1 MTNDVKCI
9 FNIFAN
15 FTQTNITWLNYQID
29 RHPSV
34 TKFPNENKL
43 GVKFLIQ
50 FSDLHY
56 RTSFTYRIKFHLSKG
71 LKFANWKIKFKLI
84 ICEWSERSANASRF
98 QFHFRVWSMMV
109 LEHVE
114 HAEFVC
120 KSEVNFVIGRRRWK
134 RMVEDPKGRINFFL
148 TQTNLFYNS
157 KHSQQVNMRMMSHV
171 STTNDDDWL
180 QSRKFMNEWKN
191 LFMLRLILNW
201 LCKYLIKLTTISFLT
216 RWRLIVNK
224 LRIRVLVSLK
234 VNEKEDGKLNDI
246 REKTTTT
253 NVIT

>member
-1 MTNDVKCI
+1 MYFQHCRKFHTNKHHVAELSNRPTSECDQISKWEQTWSEI
-9 FNIFAN
+9 FNSIFGSSLSYKFYISHKISPFQGVEICKLKN
-15 FTQTNITWLNYQID
+15 QIQAHHMWVVWEVGECFEIPVSLSCVVD
-29 RHPSV
+29 DGFG
-34 TKFPNENKL
+34 TCWTCWE
-43 GVKFLIQ
+43 
-50 FSDLHY
+50 FS
-56 RTSFTYRIKFHLSKG
+56 
-71 LKFANWKIKFKLI
+71 
-84 ICEWSERSANASRF
+84 
-98 QFHFRVWSMMV
+98 
-109 LEHVE
+109 
-114 HAEFVC
+114 C